1 MGFRTPGTGDR
12 LRASIGEGLREQE
25 LLRHHTTF
33 RIGGPAD
40 WFLAAR
46 THDQL
51 VTALS
56 IANELSLPTFLLG
69 GGSNLLVSDE
79 GFRGLVVKNAIEDAE
94 FDGTT
99 ARVGCGADYLTFIQ
113 QCSERA
119 LAGLA

>member
-12 LRASIGEGLREQE
+12 LRATIGEGLREQE

-51 VTALS
+51 VTGLT
-56 IANELSLPTFLLG
+56 IANALSLPTFLLG
-69 GGSNLLVSDE
+69 GGGNLLVSAE
-79 GFRGLVVKNAIEDAE
+79 GFRGRLVNDPSEDPE
-94 FDGTT
+94 FDAST
-99 ARVGCGADYLTFIQ
+99 
-113 QCSERA
+113 
-119 LAGLA
+119 